1 MGAGFRADALGGAVT
16 AACPM
21 CGCKELLVVG
31 TRHQVRFVR
40 RWPRPWLR
48 IGRVELVAVDSG
60 CTECFCAFTA
70 RASGTTLAP
79 KQQAHEMKVVEGK
92 GRKASEDE
100 KPVARAAMP
109 RPAPDPRNRK
119 R

>member
-1 MGAGFRADALGGAVT
+1 MT
-16 AACPM
+16 TACPN
-21 CGCKELLVVG
+21 CGCTELLVVG

-40 RWPRPWLR
+40 RWTSPWRLVGR
-48 IGRVELVAVDSG
+48 IELAAVDAG
-60 CTECFCAFTA
+60 CTECFYAFTA

-79 KQQAHEMKVVEGK
+79 KQDAHEMKVVEGK

-109 RPAPDPRNRK
+109 RPAPDPRNKK